1 MDLKMRVNEILVD
14 NGLDF
19 RIEKKRLTTNDGLV
33 TPYYGLINDKTNE
46 VLNCVKEGYTV
57 SQNDEIV
64 ELVLKGMEGF
74 GELSVS
80 NAYSINGGRR
90 VLLQLGI
97 EGFARVGTEKI
108 KRYVT
113 VVDSNDGS
121 TGLAIGVGEL
131 VLSCQ
136 NQFYKFHKAGQSK
149 FRHTAS
155 LTQRMREIPQ
165 LIEATLEESMRL
177 TDLYTKFQS
186 NNVSK
191 DLADK
196 MVKTLLGFDRKM
208 SIKQESELSTRSL
221 NMMDSLYNHIEKETN
236 QKGWNAFG
244 LFSGVTSWTTHDKSA
259 PKRDNGRLESLALG
273 SNYKTNQTA
282 LAFTMQELDLVM

>member
-1 MDLKMRVNEILVD
+1 MDLKAKTNEILVEY
-14 NGLDF
+14 GLDF
-19 RIEKKRLTTNDGLV
+19 RIEKERLFSPTGRI
-33 TPYYGLINDKTNE
+33 TPYYGLFNSKTDECINT
-46 VLNCVKEGYTV
+46 VKEGYTV

-90 VLLQLGI
+90 VLLQLAI

-155 LTQRMREIPQ
+155 ITQRMREIPQ

-186 NNVSK
+186 NNVSR

-208 SIKQESELSTRSL
+208 SIKQESELSTQSL
-221 NMMDSLYNHIEKETN
+221 NKMASLYNHIEKETN

-244 LFSGVTSWTTHDKSA
+244 LFSGVTSWTTHEKKA
-259 PKRDNGRLESLALG
+259 PNRENGRIESLTQG